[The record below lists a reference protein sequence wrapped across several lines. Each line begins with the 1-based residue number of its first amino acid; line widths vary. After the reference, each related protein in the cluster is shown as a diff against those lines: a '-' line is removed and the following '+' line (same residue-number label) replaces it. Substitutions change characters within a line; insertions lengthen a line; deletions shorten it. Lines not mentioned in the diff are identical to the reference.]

1 MGNKKVIIIEDDID
15 LLAIIS
21 DHCKKI
27 GCLTYEFRTF
37 EDFIYKFK
45 NLKPDLIITDLNL
58 PGLSGHAVIKSI
70 RAQNDEIP
78 IVMISGV
85 LEESV
90 NIEAL
95 TLGADDF
102 ITKPFNFEVLLLK
115 IKKFLKASLKSN
127 PKEMVF
133 LPDQRVI
140 KKDRLVISLTEVENR
155 IFEILFNTDDN
166 YASRDQ
172 LHKENKGRSLDVHI
186 TTLRKK
192 ISPLNLEID
201 NVRSK
206 GYRLKLVEKD

>member
-1 MGNKKVIIIEDDID
+1 MNKKKVIIIEDDID

-21 DHCKKI
+21 DHCKRI
-27 GCLTYEFRTF
+27 DCLTYEFHTF

-45 NLKPDLIITDLNL
+45 DLKPDLIITDLNL

-70 RAQNDEIP
+70 RAQSEDIP
-78 IVMISGV
+78 IVMITGV

-95 TLGADDF
+95 TLGANDF

-115 IKKFLKASLKSN
+115 IKKFLKLTLNSKK
-127 PKEMVF
+127 KEMVF
-133 LPDQRVI
+133 LPEQRVI

-166 YASRDQ
+166 FASRDQ
-172 LHKENKGRSLDVHI
+172 LHNENKGRSLDVHI

-192 ISPLNLEID
+192 ISPLNLEI
-201 NVRSK
+201 NSVRSK
-206 GYRLKLVEKD
+206 GYRLKQID